1 MRCTHG
7 GIFVTK
13 WRIDDDTNPMQT
25 TIPPPA
31 YAAVLLGAMLHA
43 GWNVAVRRGH
53 DRGFETALVVAGG
66 AVLALLILPFLRQST
81 AAAWPYLLLSALL
94 HVTYFGLLAAAYARA
109 GVAVTYPLMRGVAPL
124 LVLLAAVWLFAEPLT
139 PMAVL
144 GVAAICAG
152 VLLMRS
158 RLRPGEGAAS
168 AFALGNAAVI
178 AAYTLNDAEGARL
191 SHAPVAYAL
200 WIFPL
205 TALPTLAWLLRGRS
219 LFSTSK
225 VRPDGLADQ
234 GSRSVRPPQA
244 HLALGWPEVLRG
256 LGGGASSLAS
266 YALALWAMT
275 IAPVAP
281 VAALRETSMLFGAA
295 LAWLVLHERPPARA
309 WVAVVL
315 MVAGAAALRL
325 G

>member
-1 MRCTHG
+1 
-7 GIFVTK
+7 
-13 WRIDDDTNPMQT
+13 MQT
-25 TIPPPA
+25 TIPLLA
-31 YAAVLLGAMLHA
+31 YVAVLLGAMLHA
-43 GWNVAVRRGH
+43 SWNVAVRRGQ
-53 DRGFETALVVAGG
+53 DRAFETALVVAGG
-66 AVLALLILPFLRQST
+66 AVVALLVLPFLRQPV
-81 AAAWPYLLLSALL
+81 AAAWPHLLLSALL
-94 HVTYFGLLAAAYARA
+94 HVAYFGLLAAAYARA

-139 PMAVL
+139 PTAVL

-158 RLRPGEGAAS
+158 RLRPGEGAATS
-168 AFALGNAAVI
+168 FALANAVVI

-191 SHAPVAYAL
+191 SGAPVAYAL

-205 TALPTLAWLLRGRS
+205 TALPTLAWLLRARAGAPS
-219 LFSTSK
+219 ASDFFS
-225 VRPDGLADQ
+225 
-234 GSRSVRPPQA
+234 
-244 HLALGWPEVLRG
+244 HLHAAEVLRG

-275 IAPVAP
+275 VAPVAP
-281 VAALRETSMLFGAA
+281 VAALRETAMLFGVV
-295 LAWLVLHERPPARA
+295 LARLVLHERAPART
-309 WVAVVL
+309 WMAVLL

>member
-1 MRCTHG
+1 
-7 GIFVTK
+7 
-13 WRIDDDTNPMQT
+13 MQAT
-25 TIPPPA
+25 IIPPLA
-31 YAAVLLGAMLHA
+31 YVAVLLGAMLHA
-43 GWNVAVRRGH
+43 GWNVAVRRGQN
-53 DRGFETALVVAGG
+53 RAFETALVVAGG
-66 AVLALLILPFLRQST
+66 AVVALLVLPFLRQPA
-81 AAAWPYLLLSALL
+81 AAAWPHLLLSALL
-94 HVTYFGLLAAAYARA
+94 HVAYFGLLAAAYARA

-139 PMAVL
+139 PMAAL

-152 VLLMRS
+152 VLLMRC
-158 RLRPGEGAAS
+158 RLRPGEGAATV
-168 AFALGNAAVI
+168 FALINAVVI

-205 TALPTLAWLLRGRS
+205 TALPTLAWLLRGSGLLAGRH
-219 LFSTSK
+219 
-225 VRPDGLADQ
+225 VQRAALADSGARNLHQ
-234 GSRSVRPPQA
+234 PAGVAP
-244 HLALGWPEVLRG
+244 ALRWPDALRG

-275 IAPVAP
+275 VAPVAP
-281 VAALRETSMLFGAA
+281 VAALRETSMLFGVA